1 MRGERPQSRR
11 LGRQDRLPVKAAVAT
26 FALAS
31 AALAMP
37 AFAHHSLSG
46 QFDVDKSVHI
56 KGVVSKV
63 EWVNPHCYVYV
74 DETQADGSTATWRL
88 ESLPVAMMRKAGLDK
103 KELMGGGKPVEIDAH
118 PARNGTPHLGYML
131 HIKFADGRFV
141 AFSKVPGE
149 QPPP

>member
-1 MRGERPQSRR
+1 MKAVIR
-11 LGRQDRLPVKAAVAT
+11 LSTLVAGLAAT
-26 FALAS
+26 S
-31 AALAMP
+31 

-56 KGVVSKV
+56 TGVVSKV
-63 EWVNPHCYVYV
+63 DWMNPHCYIYV
-74 DETQADGSTATWRL
+74 DVKQPDGSTMTWRL

-103 KELMGGGKPVEIDAH
+103 KELMGDGKPVEIDAH
-118 PARNGTPHLGYML
+118 PARNGTPNLGYML
-131 HIKFADGRFV
+131 HIKFQNGRYV

>member
-1 MRGERPQSRR
+1 MRYAGR
-11 LGRQDRLPVKAAVAT
+11 LLGL
-26 FALAS
+26 
-31 AALAMP
+31 AALCLTTA
-37 AFAHHSLSG
+37 AQAHHSLSG

-56 KGVVSKV
+56 TGVVSKV
-63 EWVNPHCYVYV
+63 DWTNPHCYIYV
-74 DETQADGSTATWRL
+74 DVKDADGTPATWRL

-103 KELMGGGKPVEIDAH
+103 KQLMGDGKPVEIEAH

-131 HIKFADGRFV
+131 HIKFKDGRFV